1 MDSHFNW
8 AFVIKHALN
17 LGLLMALIIYLIRK
31 PFLSFLKNRK
41 ERLRSEVDRAAAAA
55 EQAEMTLEEYSAKL
69 DAVAS
74 EIAALQENIKKQGE
88 NERDELVSAAE
99 KSCEMIKKEVEDT
112 IRLETTKAVSEIQS
126 EVVDSALGLAEKMI
140 KERVDTDFTTD
151 SVDDFVKMIEE
162 GNGNSCNTERS
173 CLGACGFRG
182 GSKRTFGRK
191 SQYGEFL

>member
-8 AFVIKHALN
+8 AFVIKYAIN
-17 LGLLMALIIYLIRK
+17 LGLLIALLIYLIRK

-55 EQAEMTLEEYSAKL
+55 EQAKMTLEEYSAKL

-74 EIAALQENIKKQGE
+74 EVAALQENIRRQGE

-99 KSCEMIKKEVEDT
+99 KSSEMIKKEVEDT

-126 EVVDSALGLAEKMI
+126 EVVDSALALAEKMI

-162 GNGNSCNTERS
+162 GKWQQLRH
-173 CLGACGFRG
+173 
-182 GSKRTFGRK
+182 
-191 SQYGEFL
+191 

>member
-8 AFVIKHALN
+8 AFVIKHAVN
-17 LGLLMALIIYLIRK
+17 LGLLMGLLIYLIRK

-55 EQAEMTLEEYSAKL
+55 EQAKVTLEEYSAKL
-69 DAVAS
+69 DAVAT
-74 EIAALQENIKKQGE
+74 EVAALQENIKKQGE
-88 NERDELVSAAE
+88 TERSELVSAAE

-126 EVVDSALGLAEKMI
+126 EVVDSALVLAEKMI
-140 KERVDTDFTTD
+140 REKVDADFTTD

-162 GNGNSCNTERS
+162 GKWQQLRH
-173 CLGACGFRG
+173 
-182 GSKRTFGRK
+182 
-191 SQYGEFL
+191 

>member
-8 AFVIKHALN
+8 AFVIKYAIN
-17 LGLLMALIIYLIRK
+17 LGLLIALIIYLIRK

-55 EQAEMTLEEYSAKL
+55 EQAKMTLEEYSAKL

-74 EIAALQENIKKQGE
+74 EIVALQENIKKQGE

-126 EVVDSALGLAEKMI
+126 EVVDSALALAEKMI
-140 KERVDTDFTTD
+140 KEQVDADFTTD

-162 GNGNSCNTERS
+162 GKWQQLRH
-173 CLGACGFRG
+173 
-182 GSKRTFGRK
+182 
-191 SQYGEFL
+191 

>member
-74 EIAALQENIKKQGE
+74 EIAALQENIRKQGE

-126 EVVDSALGLAEKMI
+126 EVVDSALALAEKMI
-140 KERVDTDFTTD
+140 KERVDTGFTTD

-162 GNGNSCNTERS
+162 GKWQQ
-173 CLGACGFRG
+173 LGH
-182 GSKRTFGRK
+182 
-191 SQYGEFL
+191 

>member
-8 AFVIKHALN
+8 VFVIKHAVN

-55 EQAEMTLEEYSAKL
+55 EQAKMTLEEYSAKL
-69 DAVAS
+69 DVVSS
-74 EIAALQENIKKQGE
+74 EIAVLRENIRKQGE
-88 NERDELVSAAE
+88 NERDELISAAE

-126 EVVDSALGLAEKMI
+126 EVVDSALALAERMI
-140 KERVDTDFTTD
+140 KERVDSDFTTD

-162 GNGNSCNTERS
+162 GKWQQLRH
-173 CLGACGFRG
+173 
-182 GSKRTFGRK
+182 
-191 SQYGEFL
+191 

>member
-1 MDSHFNW
+1 
-8 AFVIKHALN
+8 
-17 LGLLMALIIYLIRK
+17 MALIIYLIRK

-74 EIAALQENIKKQGE
+74 EIAALQENIRKQGE

-126 EVVDSALGLAEKMI
+126 EVVDSALALAEKMI

-162 GNGNSCNTERS
+162 GKWQQLRH
-173 CLGACGFRG
+173 
-182 GSKRTFGRK
+182 
-191 SQYGEFL
+191 

>member
-8 AFVIKHALN
+8 AFVIKYAIN
-17 LGLLMALIIYLIRK
+17 LGLLIALIIYLIRK

-55 EQAEMTLEEYSAKL
+55 EQAKMTLEEYSAKL

-126 EVVDSALGLAEKMI
+126 EVVDSALALAEKMI
-140 KERVDTDFTTD
+140 KEQVDADFTTD

-162 GNGNSCNTERS
+162 GKWQQLRH
-173 CLGACGFRG
+173 
-182 GSKRTFGRK
+182 
-191 SQYGEFL
+191 

>member
-8 AFVIKHALN
+8 AFVIKHAVN
-17 LGLLMALIIYLIRK
+17 LGLLIALLIYLIRK

-41 ERLRSEVDRAAAAA
+41 ERLRSEVDRAAEAA
-55 EQAEMTLEEYSAKL
+55 EQAKITLEEYSAKL

-74 EIAALQENIKKQGE
+74 EIATLQENIRKQGE
-88 NERDELVSAAE
+88 TERDDLVSAAE

-126 EVVDSALGLAEKMI
+126 EVVNSALALAEKMI
-140 KERVDTDFTTD
+140 KERVDADFTTD

-162 GNGNSCNTERS
+162 GKWQQLRH
-173 CLGACGFRG
+173 
-182 GSKRTFGRK
+182 
-191 SQYGEFL
+191 

>member
-55 EQAEMTLEEYSAKL
+55 EQAEITLEEYSAKL

-74 EIAALQENIKKQGE
+74 EIAALQENIRKQGE

-126 EVVDSALGLAEKMI
+126 EVVDSALALAEKMI

-151 SVDDFVKMIEE
+151 SVYDFVKMIEE
-162 GNGNSCNTERS
+162 GKWQQLRH
-173 CLGACGFRG
+173 
-182 GSKRTFGRK
+182 
-191 SQYGEFL
+191 

>member
-1 MDSHFNW
+1 
-8 AFVIKHALN
+8 
-17 LGLLMALIIYLIRK
+17 MALIIYLIRK

-74 EIAALQENIKKQGE
+74 EIAALQENIRRQGE

-99 KSCEMIKKEVEDT
+99 KSSEMIKKEVEDT

-126 EVVDSALGLAEKMI
+126 EVVDSALALAEKMI
-140 KERVDTDFTTD
+140 KERVDADFTTD

-162 GNGNSCNTERS
+162 GKWQQLRH
-173 CLGACGFRG
+173 
-182 GSKRTFGRK
+182 
-191 SQYGEFL
+191 

>member
-1 MDSHFNW
+1 
-8 AFVIKHALN
+8 
-17 LGLLMALIIYLIRK
+17 MALIIYLIRK

-55 EQAEMTLEEYSAKL
+55 EQAEITLEEYSAKL

-74 EIAALQENIKKQGE
+74 EIAALQENIRKQGE

-126 EVVDSALGLAEKMI
+126 EVVDSALALAEKMI

-151 SVDDFVKMIEE
+151 SVADFVKMIEE
-162 GNGNSCNTERS
+162 GKWQQLRH
-173 CLGACGFRG
+173 
-182 GSKRTFGRK
+182 
-191 SQYGEFL
+191 

>member
-8 AFVIKHALN
+8 AFVIKYAVN
-17 LGLLMALIIYLIRK
+17 LGLLIALLIYLIRK

-41 ERLRSEVDRAAAAA
+41 ERLRSEVDRAAEAA
-55 EQAEMTLEEYSAKL
+55 EQAKITLEEYSAKL

-74 EIAALQENIKKQGE
+74 EIATLQENIRKQGE
-88 NERDELVSAAE
+88 NEKNDLVSAAE

-126 EVVDSALGLAEKMI
+126 EVVDSALALAEKMI

-162 GNGNSCNTERS
+162 GKWQQLRH
-173 CLGACGFRG
+173 
-182 GSKRTFGRK
+182 
-191 SQYGEFL
+191 

>member
-31 PFLSFLKNRK
+31 PFLAFLKNRK

-74 EIAALQENIKKQGE
+74 EIAALQENIRKQGE

-126 EVVDSALGLAEKMI
+126 EVVDSALALAEKMI

-162 GNGNSCNTERS
+162 GKWQQLRH
-173 CLGACGFRG
+173 
-182 GSKRTFGRK
+182 
-191 SQYGEFL
+191 

>member
-8 AFVIKHALN
+8 AFVIKHAVN
-17 LGLLMALIIYLIRK
+17 LGLLMALLIYLIRK

-55 EQAEMTLEEYSAKL
+55 EQAKVTLEEYSAKL

-74 EIAALQENIKKQGE
+74 EVAALQENIKKQGE
-88 NERDELVSAAE
+88 TERDDLVSAAE

-126 EVVDSALGLAEKMI
+126 EVVDSALVLAEKMI
-140 KERVDTDFTTD
+140 RERVDADFTTD
-151 SVDDFVKMIEE
+151 SVDDFIKMIEE
-162 GNGNSCNTERS
+162 GKWQQLRH
-173 CLGACGFRG
+173 
-182 GSKRTFGRK
+182 
-191 SQYGEFL
+191 

>member
-8 AFVIKHALN
+8 AFVIKHAVN
-17 LGLLMALIIYLIRK
+17 LGLLIALLIYLIRK

-41 ERLRSEVDRAAAAA
+41 ERLRSEVDRAAEAA
-55 EQAEMTLEEYSAKL
+55 EQAKITLEEYSAKL

-74 EIAALQENIKKQGE
+74 EIATLQENIRKQGE
-88 NERDELVSAAE
+88 NEKEDLVSAAE

-126 EVVDSALGLAEKMI
+126 EVVNSALALAEKMI
-140 KERVDTDFTTD
+140 KERVDADFTTD

-162 GNGNSCNTERS
+162 GKWQQLRH
-173 CLGACGFRG
+173 
-182 GSKRTFGRK
+182 
-191 SQYGEFL
+191 

>member
-8 AFVIKHALN
+8 AFVIKHAVN
-17 LGLLMALIIYLIRK
+17 LGLLIALLIYLLRK

-41 ERLRSEVDRAAAAA
+41 ERLRSEVDRAAEAA
-55 EQAEMTLEEYSAKL
+55 EQAKITLEEYSAKL

-74 EIAALQENIKKQGE
+74 EIATLQENIKKQGE

-126 EVVDSALGLAEKMI
+126 EVVDSALALAEKMI

-162 GNGNSCNTERS
+162 GKWQQLRH
-173 CLGACGFRG
+173 
-182 GSKRTFGRK
+182 
-191 SQYGEFL
+191 

>member
-8 AFVIKHALN
+8 AFVIKHAVN
-17 LGLLMALIIYLIRK
+17 LGLLIALLIYLIRK

-41 ERLRSEVDRAAAAA
+41 ERLRSEVDRAAEAA
-55 EQAEMTLEEYSAKL
+55 EQAKITLEEYSAKL

-74 EIAALQENIKKQGE
+74 EIATLQENIRKQGE
-88 NERDELVSAAE
+88 NEKDDLVSAAE

-126 EVVDSALGLAEKMI
+126 EVVDSALALAEKMI
-140 KERVDTDFTTD
+140 KERVDADFTTD

-162 GNGNSCNTERS
+162 GKWQQLRH
-173 CLGACGFRG
+173 
-182 GSKRTFGRK
+182 
-191 SQYGEFL
+191 

>member
-8 AFVIKHALN
+8 AFVIKYAVN
-17 LGLLMALIIYLIRK
+17 LGLLIALLIYLIRK

-41 ERLRSEVDRAAAAA
+41 ERLRSEVDRAAEAA
-55 EQAEMTLEEYSAKL
+55 EQAKITLEEYSAKL

-74 EIAALQENIKKQGE
+74 EIATLQENIRKQGE

-126 EVVDSALGLAEKMI
+126 EVVDSALALAEKMI
-140 KERVDTDFTTD
+140 KERVDADFTTD

-162 GNGNSCNTERS
+162 GKWQQLRH
-173 CLGACGFRG
+173 
-182 GSKRTFGRK
+182 
-191 SQYGEFL
+191 

>member
-1 MDSHFNW
+1 LDSHFNW

-88 NERDELVSAAE
+88 NEKDELVSAAE

-126 EVVDSALGLAEKMI
+126 EVVDSALALAEKMI

-162 GNGNSCNTERS
+162 GKWQQ
-173 CLGACGFRG
+173 L
-182 GSKRTFGRK
+182 
-191 SQYGEFL
+191 QH

>member
-8 AFVIKHALN
+8 AFVIKHAVN

-55 EQAEMTLEEYSAKL
+55 EQAKVTLEEYSAKL

-74 EIAALQENIKKQGE
+74 EVEVLQENIRKQGE
-88 NERDELVSAAE
+88 TERDELVSAAE

-126 EVVDSALGLAEKMI
+126 EVVDSALVLAEKMI
-140 KERVDTDFTTD
+140 RERVDADFTTD
-151 SVDDFVKMIEE
+151 SVDDFIKMIEE
-162 GNGNSCNTERS
+162 GKWQQLRH
-173 CLGACGFRG
+173 
-182 GSKRTFGRK
+182 
-191 SQYGEFL
+191 

>member
-8 AFVIKHALN
+8 AFVIKYAVN
-17 LGLLMALIIYLIRK
+17 LGLLIALIIYLIRK

-55 EQAEMTLEEYSAKL
+55 EQAKITLEEYSAKL

-74 EIAALQENIKKQGE
+74 EIATLQENIKKQGE

-126 EVVDSALGLAEKMI
+126 EVVDSAVVLAERMI

-162 GNGNSCNTERS
+162 GKWQQLRH
-173 CLGACGFRG
+173 
-182 GSKRTFGRK
+182 
-191 SQYGEFL
+191 

>member
-8 AFVIKHALN
+8 VFVIKHAVN
-17 LGLLMALIIYLIRK
+17 LGLLMALLIYLIRK

-55 EQAEMTLEEYSAKL
+55 EQAKMTLEEYSAKL
-69 DAVAS
+69 EAVAS
-74 EIAALQENIKKQGE
+74 EIAALRENIRKQGE
-88 NERDELVSAAE
+88 NERDEIVSTAE

-126 EVVDSALGLAEKMI
+126 EVVEEALALAEKTI
-140 KERVDTDFTTD
+140 KERMDADFTTD

-162 GNGNSCNTERS
+162 GKWQQLRH
-173 CLGACGFRG
+173 
-182 GSKRTFGRK
+182 
-191 SQYGEFL
+191 

>member
-8 AFVIKHALN
+8 AFVIKYAIN
-17 LGLLMALIIYLIRK
+17 LGLLIALLIYLIRK

-55 EQAEMTLEEYSAKL
+55 EQAKMTLEEYSAKL

-74 EIAALQENIKKQGE
+74 EIAALQENIRRQGE

-99 KSCEMIKKEVEDT
+99 KSSEMIKKEVEDT
-112 IRLETTKAVSEIQS
+112 ICLETTKAVSEIQS
-126 EVVDSALGLAEKMI
+126 EVVDSALALAEKMI
-140 KERVDTDFTTD
+140 KERVDADFTTD

-162 GNGNSCNTERS
+162 GKWQQLRH
-173 CLGACGFRG
+173 
-182 GSKRTFGRK
+182 
-191 SQYGEFL
+191 

>member
-8 AFVIKHALN
+8 AFVIKYAIN
-17 LGLLMALIIYLIRK
+17 LGLLIALIIYLIRK

-41 ERLRSEVDRAAAAA
+41 ERLRSEVDRAAEAA
-55 EQAEMTLEEYSAKL
+55 EQAKMTLGEYSAKL

-74 EIAALQENIKKQGE
+74 EIAALSENIRKQGE

-99 KSCEMIKKEVEDT
+99 KSSEMIRKEVEDT

-126 EVVDSALGLAEKMI
+126 EVVDSALALAEKMI
-140 KERVDTDFTTD
+140 KERVDADFTTD

-162 GNGNSCNTERS
+162 GKWQQLRH
-173 CLGACGFRG
+173 
-182 GSKRTFGRK
+182 
-191 SQYGEFL
+191 

>member
-8 AFVIKHALN
+8 AFVIKHAVN
-17 LGLLMALIIYLIRK
+17 LGLLMGLLIYLIRK

-55 EQAEMTLEEYSAKL
+55 EQAKVTLEEYSAKL

-74 EIAALQENIKKQGE
+74 EVAALQENIKNQGE
-88 NERDELVSAAE
+88 TERDELVSAAE

-126 EVVDSALGLAEKMI
+126 EVVDSALVLAEKMI
-140 KERVDTDFTTD
+140 RERVDADFTTD

-162 GNGNSCNTERS
+162 GKWQQLRH
-173 CLGACGFRG
+173 
-182 GSKRTFGRK
+182 
-191 SQYGEFL
+191 

>member
-8 AFVIKHALN
+8 AFVIKYAIN
-17 LGLLMALIIYLIRK
+17 LGLLIALLIYLIRK

-55 EQAEMTLEEYSAKL
+55 EQAKMTLEEYSAKL

-74 EIAALQENIKKQGE
+74 EIAALQENIRRQGE

-99 KSCEMIKKEVEDT
+99 KSSEMIKKEVEDT

-126 EVVDSALGLAEKMI
+126 EVVDSALALAEKMI
-140 KERVDTDFTTD
+140 RERVDADFTTD

-162 GNGNSCNTERS
+162 GKWQQLRH
-173 CLGACGFRG
+173 
-182 GSKRTFGRK
+182 
-191 SQYGEFL
+191 